1 MAFVHGGDKFEERE
15 MCTRFLEAWAGNWQH
30 RHLWYILSAK
40 AGLKASANP
49 KAEKYRFCF
58 LMGGMTKGMN
68 TGRDEGL
75 HPFLQ
80 STTAINKVM
89 FCTATFKQVILE
101 GLFYLY
107 PQLEEMLPRVLPY
120 MY

>member
-40 AGLKASANP
+40 AGPKASANP

-58 LMGGMTKGMN
+58 LMGGITKGMN
-68 TGRDEGL
+68 TGRDEDCTHFCNL
-75 HPFLQ
+75 PQQLTKSCSALPHL
-80 STTAINKVM
+80 NK
-89 FCTATFKQVILE
+89 
-101 GLFYLY
+101 
-107 PQLEEMLPRVLPY
+107 
-120 MY
+120 